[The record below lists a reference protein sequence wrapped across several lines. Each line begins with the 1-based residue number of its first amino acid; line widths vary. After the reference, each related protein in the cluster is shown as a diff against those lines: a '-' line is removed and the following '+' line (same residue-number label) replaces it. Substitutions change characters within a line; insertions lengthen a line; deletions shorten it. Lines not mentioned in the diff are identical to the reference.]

1 MTKNDV
7 SIEFILKNFISIG
20 VINAANM
27 YSAYVMINIDAIN
40 KYLDLTISEREYGIV
55 VSSMHPLFFLLV

>member
-1 MTKNDV
+1 
-7 SIEFILKNFISIG
+7 
-20 VINAANM
+20 M